1 MFHFV
6 GDYELTSSF
15 LEDELG
21 KLLVLYLGASAAT
34 LILWH
39 ANICHLPAFWL

>member
-21 KLLVLYLGASAAT
+21 KLLVLYLGEEEPAA
-34 LILWH
+34 LIFSCYPH
-39 ANICHLPAFWL
+39 FMAC